1 MSITIDINPSLEAVL
16 KERAKMA
23 GISIE
28 DYLLRLAEMDAAPTL
43 PIDPVFDESM
53 RRLEAFRGKLG
64 SVPEGAFDPEALYGD
79 R

>member
-28 DYLLRLAEMDAAPTL
+28 DYLLRLAEMDASTTL
-43 PIDPVFDESM
+43 PLDPVFDDSM

-64 SVPEGAFDPEALYGD
+64 LIPEGTLDPEALYWD